1 MAHSICKPLVFY
13 YLLDCFGT
21 YLLSCD
27 AWSLPTVNSKAI
39 YHQRTYRSILID
51 VIPVDGGKADDIKSA
66 RMTVCNY
73 YNLKEDSLITTA
85 FVSYRRFRVCCAS

>member
-1 MAHSICKPLVFY
+1 MAHSLCKPLVLC

-39 YHQRTYRSILID
+39 YHQRAYRTLLID

-66 RMTVCNY
+66 MMTVRNY